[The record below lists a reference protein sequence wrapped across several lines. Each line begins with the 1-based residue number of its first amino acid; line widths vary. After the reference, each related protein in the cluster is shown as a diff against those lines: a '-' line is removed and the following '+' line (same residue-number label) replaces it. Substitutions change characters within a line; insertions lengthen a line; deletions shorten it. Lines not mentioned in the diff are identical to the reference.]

1 MQRNVS
7 DFGIFNLVEILK
19 NFSQKGFEKK
29 ERMQKHLQQSSSMEE
44 SVRVSLKAGAK
55 GLSSRKYKM
64 K

>member
-7 DFGIFNLVEILK
+7 DFGVFNIVEILK
-19 NFSQKGFEKK
+19 DLSQKGFEKK
-29 ERMQKHLQQSSSMEE
+29 AYRSICNKADMEQSVQE
-44 SVRVSLKAGAK
+44 SLKAGAK